1 MIVLTSKQMR
11 EVEKIAIEKIGIP
24 SICLME
30 NAGRETALEVK
41 KILEEKNLNSVI
53 IISGKGNNGGDGY
66 VVARNLYNWGADVKV
81 FLTTSIG
88 AISGDAKVN
97 LDAILNMGIYVA
109 EITQREHL
117 KFLEKA
123 IKESDVIVDAIYGI
137 GLKGRITGIVKDIIE
152 MINQANKIV
161 VSVDIPSGLNADT
174 GKIEGCAIKASK
186 TVTMQ
191 FVKPGL
197 LVYPGVDY
205 AGEVRVAEIGI
216 PCRLAA
222 EIGYDYNLVTSEDVK
237 LPKRLGDTHKGDY
250 GKALIIAG
258 SKNMTGAAYL
268 CAKSAIKT
276 GCGLVKLAVPQS
288 AQSVIQGALYEVI
301 TYGLEE
307 KNGILSYNALSSVL
321 KLIDESDVIAI
332 GPGLTHDKDISQ
344 LVYDIVKN
352 VDKPVVLDA
361 DALNALVG
369 RLEVIQGKRIILTPH
384 YGEMSRLTGLTTDEI
399 KNNLFEVAKTFIDRY
414 KVTLVL
420 KGAKTVIA
428 TKEGS
433 IYINSTGNPGMAT
446 AGSGD
451 VLTGMITAFLAQGFS
466 EEKAAIYGVFYH
478 GKAGDIAREYV
489 GEYGMTAMDILE
501 NIPDALKCGL

>member
-66 VVARNLYNWGADVKV
+66 VVARNLYNWGVDVKV

-123 IKESDVIVDAIYGI
+123 IKESNVIVDAIYGI

-216 PCRLAA
+216 PYRLAA
-222 EIGYDYNLVTSEDVK
+222 EIGKIYLVTSEDVK
-237 LPKRLGDTHKGDY
+237 LPKRLGDTHKGNY

-268 CAKSAIKT
+268 CAKGAIKT

-352 VDKPVVLDA
+352 IDKPVVLDA

-384 YGEMSRLTGLTTDEI
+384 YGEMSRLTGLGTDEI

-466 EEKAAIYGVFYH
+466 EEKAAIHGVFYH

>member
-1 MIVLTSKQMR
+1 M
-11 EVEKIAIEKIGIP
+11 
-24 SICLME
+24 
-30 NAGRETALEVK
+30 
-41 KILEEKNLNSVI
+41 
-53 IISGKGNNGGDGY
+53 
-66 VVARNLYNWGADVKV
+66 ARNLYNWGADVKV

-451 VLTGMITAFLAQGFS
+451 VLTGMITLFWLKGLAKKKRQFMGYFIM
-466 EEKAAIYGVFYH
+466 ER
-478 GKAGDIAREYV
+478 RE
-489 GEYGMTAMDILE
+489 ISPE
-501 NIPDALKCGL
+501 NMWESME